1 MNRFD
6 VIVYTIRCR
15 RGRRRPFEVR
25 WKAAGRPRSKSFI
38 TRALADSYRAEL
50 VRATRK
56 GLEFDPQSGE
66 PVLWA
71 EPEPVTVTWYQ
82 HAAAYAAMKWPAL
95 AAHSRASVAEAL
107 ATVTPA
113 LTRAAP
119 GRPPEAQLRTA
130 LYQHAFNPA
139 RTATADPETIR
150 VLAWAEQASLPVA
163 RLADPLVLRRAL
175 DALALRLD
183 GSRAAANTITRKRAV
198 FHGALG
204 FAVEAGLLHS
214 NPADSIS
221 WQAPK
226 TDTAVDPRV
235 VASPSQAEALLAAV
249 ARIRP
254 ALAAFFGCLY
264 YAALRPE
271 EAIALRR
278 ADCHLPRHGWG
289 MLTLTQAAPRTAAA
303 WTGNG
308 TSHEQRGLK
317 HRPEGAVR
325 TVPIPPVLV
334 AMLRHHH
341 RRYGTTPDGRLFRGT
356 RGGPLSESSYGRTW
370 HAARTQTLGPAT
382 ATTTLA
388 RRPYDLRHA
397 ALSLW
402 LNAGAAP
409 AQIAQRAGHS
419 TTTLLAVY
427 THCIDGQD
435 DITNRQIEHALHA
448 RNQPQCPKASGSANR
463 RYRPDPVRHMS
474 VHGPHPR
481 ARTTAYQPRS
491 TTARTPS
498 FDHRLLFPQ
507 LRAPSGTAACA
518 TSGLLDRPDL
528 AHVWPTTDSKRSAEP
543 LLLSARAADATPR
556 QRL

>member
-6 VIVYTIRCR
+6 VIVYTIRRR

-71 EPEPVTVTWYQ
+71 EPEPVSVTWYQ

-119 GRPPEAQLRTA
+119 GWPPAAQLRAA

-139 RTATADPETIR
+139 RTATADPATIH
-150 VLAWAEQASLPVA
+150 VLAWALQASLPVA

-175 DALALRLD
+175 DALTLRLD

-204 FAVEAGLLHS
+204 FAVEAGLLNS
-214 NPADSIS
+214 NPVDSVS
-221 WQAPK
+221 WQVPK
-226 TDTAVDPRV
+226 TATTVDPKV
-235 VASPSQAEALLAAV
+235 VASPSQAEAL
-249 ARIRP
+249 
-254 ALAAFFGCLY
+254 
-264 YAALRPE
+264 
-271 EAIALRR
+271 
-278 ADCHLPRHGWG
+278 
-289 MLTLTQAAPRTAAA
+289 
-303 WTGNG
+303 
-308 TSHEQRGLK
+308 
-317 HRPEGAVR
+317 
-325 TVPIPPVLV
+325 
-334 AMLRHHH
+334 
-341 RRYGTTPDGRLFRGT
+341 
-356 RGGPLSESSYGRTW
+356 
-370 HAARTQTLGPAT
+370 
-382 ATTTLA
+382 
-388 RRPYDLRHA
+388 HA

-419 TTTLLAVY
+419 TTMLLAVY

-448 RNQPQCPKASGSANR
+448 RNQAQCPKASGSANR
-463 RYRPDPVRHMS
+463 RYPPPILSAICPCMAHTRAPGRLPAIRA
-474 VHGPHPR
+474 HPR
-481 ARTTAYQPRS
+481 PELPASITDDRFRS
-491 TTARTPS
+491 SEGIRGQ
-498 FDHRLLFPQ
+498 Q
-507 LRAPSGTAACA
+507 LVS
-518 TSGLLDRPDL
+518 
-528 AHVWPTTDSKRSAEP
+528 
-543 LLLSARAADATPR
+543 
-556 QRL
+556 